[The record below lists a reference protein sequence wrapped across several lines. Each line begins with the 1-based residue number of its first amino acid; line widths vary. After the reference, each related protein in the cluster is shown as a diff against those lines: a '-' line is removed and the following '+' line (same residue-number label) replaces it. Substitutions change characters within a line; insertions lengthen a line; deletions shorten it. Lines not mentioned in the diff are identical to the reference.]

1 MARNTYF
8 SQGSTL
14 ERNLYED
21 MVIEAIKIYGQDV
34 YYIPRTIV
42 SEDDIFNED
51 IESKFEQA
59 FLIEMYLE
67 NIEGFEG
74 DGSILSKFGLENRDS
89 ATMIVAKRSWE
100 KAIYGLN
107 YTRPNEGDLIY
118 FTLTKTLMEIKFVE
132 HEQPFYQLQNLP
144 VYKLSVEAFEY
155 GSEAIDTGV
164 QEIDEIELELGT
176 RAKFTM
182 GDFSDNDLDFIVGE
196 VVTAGD
202 GTAAEVAAWDRSSSI
217 LSVVGGSSNFF
228 LGHVLTGGTSGLTAT
243 VQVVSNMDAI
253 DDNDAYADNQD
264 FEDLNDNYIDF
275 SEINPFGEVN

>member
-8 SQGSTL
+8 SQGSVA
-14 ERNLYED
+14 ERDLYED
-21 MVIEAIKIYGQDV
+21 MIIEAIKIYGQDV

-164 QEIDEIELELGT
+164 QEIDEIELELG
-176 RAKFTM
+176 
-182 GDFSDNDLDFIVGE
+182 
-196 VVTAGD
+196 D